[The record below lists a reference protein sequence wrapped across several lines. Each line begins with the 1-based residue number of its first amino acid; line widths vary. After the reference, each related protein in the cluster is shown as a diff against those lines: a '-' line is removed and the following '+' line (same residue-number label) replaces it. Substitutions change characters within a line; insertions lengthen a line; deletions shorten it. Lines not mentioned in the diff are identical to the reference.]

1 MRFSCQNNN
10 NNNNK
15 SSFLLNLVLELL
27 MQGSNIE
34 CEEGVGAFFLDFD
47 EGWSSPTWHQLLIWT
62 T

>member
-15 SSFLLNLVLELL
+15 SSFLLNLEIIYLE
-27 MQGSNIE
+27 GSNIE

-47 EGWSSPTWHQLLIWT
+47 EGWSRLSWHQLLIWT